1 MNRQIAWLFGVIIVL
16 FTVLAVF
23 TSRWSVLEADSLK
36 HQPRNQRLIL
46 EQQAVPRGLILA
58 RDGTK
63 LAINHRIGT
72 RQTKRYYRVYPRGG
86 LFAHAVGYSFISAGQ
101 SGLEQSYNTE
111 LSGTSDKQLSS
122 FLEQLGGGPKQGDDL
137 RTNLDPAA
145 QREALAGL
153 AGRAGTVVA
162 LEPSTGRIRVMAN
175 IPGFDPNNVPNQLK
189 QLNKAPPGVLGP
201 LVNRATQARYPPGST
216 MKVVTSAAALDSGL
230 YKPGSF
236 ISGRD
241 GVVISGVPL
250 HNYGGENFGSISL
263 TDALTNSVNTVFGQI
278 GEKLGKGTMLKYMR
292 RFGFQAQ
299 PSIDLPRDQV
309 AASGVLSPGTRRSAP
324 KPLGAN
330 NTWDVGRVAIGQEPH
345 LFVTPLQMALVAA
358 TVGNKGRMMQP
369 HLGDKVI
376 APDGRVRASIRP
388 REQSTVMSESAA
400 SDLAGMMTNVVK
412 SGTGTGGALS
422 GIQVAGKT
430 GTADNPKGGNYAW
443 FIAFAPVKDP
453 KVAVAVVVEQTNQS
467 QTGGEVAAPIA
478 ARVMRAVLGHG

>member
-1 MNRQIAWLFGVIIVL
+1 MNRQIVWLFGIVVLL
-16 FTVLAVF
+16 FAVLAVF
-23 TSRWSVLEADSLK
+23 TSRWSVLQADSLK
-36 HQPRNQRLIL
+36 KEALNRRPLL
-46 EQQAVPRGLILA
+46 EQQQVPRGLILA

-63 LAINHRIGT
+63 LATNRSIGT
-72 RQTKRYYRVYPRGG
+72 RQTKRYYRVYPTGN
-86 LFAHAVGYSFISAGQ
+86 LFAAPVGYSYVSSGD
-101 SGLEQSYNTE
+101 SGLEKSYNDE
-111 LSGTSDKQLSS
+111 LSGTNDKQLSS
-122 FLEQLGGGPKQGDDL
+122 FIEQLGGGPKQGDDL
-137 RTNLDPAA
+137 RTNLDPTA
-145 QREALAGL
+145 QREAITAL
-153 AGRAGTVVA
+153 AGRAGAVVA

-175 IPGFDPNNVPNQLK
+175 IPGFDPNKVPQQLK
-189 QLNKAPPGVLGP
+189 ALNQGQGGSL
-201 LVNRATQARYPPGST
+201 LNRATQAQYPPGST

-230 YKPGSF
+230 YKPDSF

-292 RFGFQAQ
+292 RFGFQHQ
-299 PSIDLPRDQV
+299 LPIDLPSTQV
-309 AASGVLSPGTRRSAP
+309 AIAGVLKPP
-324 KPLGAN
+324 KPLSARDN
-330 NTWDVGRVAIGQEPH
+330 WDVGRVAIGQEPH
-345 LFVTPLQMALVAA
+345 LFVTPLQMAMVAA

-376 APDGRVRASIRP
+376 APDGRVRTSISP

-443 FIAFAPVKDP
+443 FIAFAPVKNP
-453 KVAVAVVVEQTNQS
+453 KVAIAVVVEKSQQS

-478 ARVMRAVLGHG
+478 ARVMRKLLGHG

>member
-1 MNRQIAWLFGVIIVL
+1 MNRQIAWLFAVVLVL
-16 FTVLAVF
+16 FAVLAIW
-23 TSRWSVLEADSLK
+23 TSRWSVLQADSLK
-36 HQPRNQRLIL
+36 NETLNRRPLL
-46 EQQAVPRGLILA
+46 EQQQVPRGLILA

-63 LAINHRIGT
+63 LAVNRRIGT
-72 RQTKRYYRVYPRGG
+72 RQTKRYYRSYPTGG
-86 LFAHAVGYSFISAGQ
+86 LFGAEVGYSFVSSGD
-101 SGLEQSYNTE
+101 SGLEKSYNDE
-111 LSGTSDKQLSS
+111 LSGTNDKQLSS
-122 FLEQLGGGPKQGDDL
+122 FIDQLGGGPKQGDDL

-153 AGRAGTVVA
+153 AGRAGAVVA

-175 IPGFDPNNVPNQLK
+175 VPGFDPNGVPQQLK
-189 QLNKAPPGVLGP
+189 QLNQGQGGSL
-201 LVNRATQARYPPGST
+201 LNRATQAQYPPGST
-216 MKVVTSAAALDSGL
+216 MKVVTSAAALDTGL
-230 YKPGSF
+230 YNPDSP

-263 TDALTNSVNTVFGQI
+263 TDALTNSVNTVFGQV
-278 GEKLGKGTMLKYMR
+278 GEKLGKSTMLKYMR
-292 RFGFQAQ
+292 RFGFQHQ
-299 PSIDLPRDQV
+299 LHVDLPSSQV
-309 AASGVLSPGTRRSAP
+309 AIAGVL
-324 KPLGAN
+324 KPPRPLTAKDN
-330 NTWDVGRVAIGQEPH
+330 WDVGRVAIGQEPH
-345 LFVTPLQMALVAA
+345 LFVTPLQMAMVAA

-369 HLGDKVI
+369 HLGDKI
-376 APDGRVRASIRP
+376 IEPDGRVRTTIRP
-388 REQSTVMSESAA
+388 REQSVVMSESSA

-443 FIAFAPVKDP
+443 FIAFAPVQNP